1 MSGEGTAPRTHS
13 TRSCLSPAKSF
24 LCMRVML
31 LPLSSLGEERRK
43 GTGET
48 GGWAPGPG
56 LSSRLC
62 LKPKWAGCF
71 PAKLQDPQACVEAQ
85 QAGASLQ
92 QTSNQQE
99 CKGHGSLLRVPQNR
113 LMALA
118 LDEFH
123 LVEETRYSHRKE
135 FGN

>member
-1 MSGEGTAPRTHS
+1 MRREGGPQARGS
-13 TRSCLSPAKSF
+13 
-24 LCMRVML
+24 
-31 LPLSSLGEERRK
+31 
-43 GTGET
+43 
-48 GGWAPGPG
+48 APGSA
-56 LSSRLC
+56 SS
-62 LKPKWAGCF
+62 PSSDQWAGCF